1 MEDIWERV
9 GAGQNQT
16 LVGHWS
22 GPVPP
27 DLRLVRISCRG
38 AGQPL
43 QPIVEAQELVG
54 GPDGL
59 LDLAAERMRAG
70 LRRRILGEDAPV
82 DRGAALMEALNHAP
96 PGTVLLLEDLEHAD
110 VATLAWVG
118 RVVDHPGRLQVPLLL
133 GFGARPTGGEAAA
146 IFQRLPSVTLN
157 TSAGK
162 EPMRLPTLPSPVLQ
176 VLRLLALAGP
186 RADVELLAE
195 VGEWPLREVLWALQ
209 EAVDAGVSLSDLGQ
223 GEVELSDDLQTQ
235 LQKGILPS
243 LEGYWRRRIAAVLSA
258 QHAPPSPVAPA
269 VEADGPH
276 RVVDGAAAAAPATTP
291 RAATPAPGNVGYVER
306 RKPVAKARVF
316 RGTRRHAGRAAGH
329 LAAVGELEG
338 AARPYLI
345 ACQQAAARGAAT
357 DALELGARALQVLR
371 RLPQAAALRA
381 EVGMELARVQWE
393 LAVPG
398 VCTLTEALAT
408 VQQALVDLGDHGG
421 ELHARLLTVRAG
433 IRYEIGDSASLEGAL
448 EDLTAATRLLQVAG
462 DVQAA
467 ARLLN
472 EQAAVWIRMGD
483 PVRATWLLRESL
495 QIYDQQR
502 QSDPRAAAEW
512 AETQHLLARLPLHV
526 QARENQQEEA
536 LLRALEHALAAE
548 GVWRE
553 LGATR
558 ELARVWDTRGNLLL
572 RQGKVHMAGESLRR
586 AAQAQRSLGDV
597 VGMAISMG
605 GLAEVEA
612 REGRPE
618 VALLL
623 LSDSMAL
630 NLEKGSRV
638 GLTYNR
644 RALTRLEPELR
655 SAPSFAAVVAALNQA
670 EKEAGG

>member
-1 MEDIWERV
+1 MEAIWDRV
-9 GAGQNQT
+9 RAGENQS
-16 LVGHWS
+16 LIGHWS

-27 DLRLVRISCRG
+27 DLRLVRVSCMG

-54 GPDGL
+54 GPEGL

-82 DRGAALMEALNHAP
+82 DCGAALVEALNHAP
-96 PGTVLLLEDLEHAD
+96 PGTVLLLEDVEHAD
-110 VATLAWVG
+110 LATLAWVG
-118 RVVDHPGRLQVPLLL
+118 RVVEHPGRLRVPLLL
-133 GFGARPTGGEAAA
+133 GFGTRPTGGAAAA
-146 IFQRLPSVTLN
+146 IFQRLPSVTLDPSPR
-157 TSAGK
+157 T
-162 EPMRLPTLPSPVLQ
+162 EPVRLPALASPVLQ

-195 VGEWPLREVLWALQ
+195 VGEWPLREVLLGLQ
-209 EAVDAGVSLSDLGQ
+209 EAMDAGVPLTDLGQ
-223 GEVELSDDLQTQ
+223 GEVGLGQDLQLQ

-243 LEGYWRRRIAAVLSA
+243 LEGYWRRRMATALSA
-258 QHAPPSPVAPA
+258 QHVPQSPVATP
-269 VEADGPH
+269 VET
-276 RVVDGAAAAAPATTP
+276 DGAPRVAEGASPQTPPAAPLPTAP
-291 RAATPAPGNVGYVER
+291 SPGNVGFVER
-306 RKPVAKARVF
+306 RRPAVKARVF
-316 RGTRRHAGRAAGH
+316 HGTRRHAGRAAGH

-338 AARPYLI
+338 AARQYLI

-357 DALELGARALQVLR
+357 DALELGGRALQVLQR
-371 RLPQAAALRA
+371 VPHAAALRA

-408 VQQALVDLGDHGG
+408 AQQALAELGDQGG
-421 ELHARLLTVRAG
+421 VLHARLLTVRAG
-433 IRYEIGDSASLEGAL
+433 IRYEIGDATSLEGAL
-448 EDLTAATRLLQVAG
+448 EDLTAATRQLQVAG

-502 QSDPRAAAEW
+502 QTDPHAAAEW

-526 QARENQQEEA
+526 QAREGQEEEA
-536 LLRALEHALAAE
+536 LLRALDHALAAE

-572 RQGKVHMAGESLRR
+572 RQGKVHQAGESLRR
-586 AAQAQRSLGDV
+586 AAHAQRSLGDV

-612 REGRPE
+612 REGRPD
-618 VALLL
+618 VALVL
-623 LSDSMAL
+623 LSDSISL
-630 NLEKGSRV
+630 NAEKGSRV
-638 GLTYNR
+638 GLSYNR
-644 RALTRLEPELR
+644 KALSRLEPELR
-655 SAPSFAAVVAALNQA
+655 VAPSYTSVVAALNQA